1 MEEQFSEN
9 NDDSDIKP
17 LQSKRVHSLN
27 TRQQDQIKNMFA
39 AWSDLVQLPSIG
51 PFQAFLKDSLFYSQE
66 LFNIGQALIQLQ
78 LNLNSYWI
86 QVNNAYGMAV
96 EEISEKTSK
105 KQHNHNDSNNNSKAD
120 IKNYRNIAIDAFED
134 SFTAL
139 FNSKEF
145 GVIYAK
151 VLSNQLDLLK
161 HFQNIAEQNSKAL
174 NLPTR
179 SEVDEII
186 KDIHELKR
194 AVRDIKR
201 KVGTLQ

>member
-1 MEEQFSEN
+1 M
-9 NDDSDIKP
+9 
-17 LQSKRVHSLN
+17 
-27 TRQQDQIKNMFA
+27 
-39 AWSDLVQLPSIG
+39 
-51 PFQAFLKDSLFYSQE
+51 
-66 LFNIGQALIQLQ
+66 
-78 LNLNSYWI
+78 
-86 QVNNAYGMAV
+86 NNAYGKATK
-96 EEISEKTSK
+96 EISEKTSE
-105 KQHNHNDSNNNSKAD
+105 KQYNQDDSNNNSKAD

-151 VLSNQLDLLK
+151 VLSNQLNLPK
-161 HFQNIAEQNSKAL
+161 HLQNIAEQNSKAL